1 MPFKRWFVGFSHW
14 EFPMGFSHGTN
25 TQLESME
32 SKYILTE
39 YCIILLLIAIAGKLV
54 LSPKVLQSALQ
65 SSGVT
70 SGKAGKAK
78 PS

>member
-1 MPFKRWFVGFSHW
+1 
-14 EFPMGFSHGTN
+14 
-25 TQLESME
+25 ME